1 MFNREAHE
9 MQYAPPQVVKLSK
22 QREVEAVDVFGAS
35 PPHNFEAE
43 QGVLGAILL
52 RNDALERVVDIL
64 EPAHFFDPLHRQ
76 IYELASKLI
85 SAQRLASP
93 ITLKPFFEKA
103 EPINETTTVPQY
115 LGTLAVNATTINN
128 VADYARIIRDMAIR
142 RDLVMIG
149 QDLVTGATE
158 AHVDFPP
165 EEQVEEAEARLFAL
179 VERSERGKEA
189 DLSEA
194 IAEAMAEVEEAH
206 KGEKTGLSTGIS
218 DLDEI
223 IGRLQPTDLLI
234 LAGRPGMGKS
244 ALAANIAHFVA
255 REKHDKDGVVIAGT
269 PVAFYS
275 LEMSKAQVAL
285 RLMGESSE
293 MASSKMR
300 KGELDSAQLGKLR
313 DHIKG
318 MTRIPV
324 TVDDTGALSI
334 AQLTARARRLKRRKN
349 IGLIV
354 VDYLQLM
361 KSTKNTGNRV
371 QDVAEITTG
380 LKALA
385 KELRVPIIALSQL
398 SRGVESRDNK
408 RPQLADLRES
418 GSIEQDADIVMFV
431 YRDEYYLERE
441 KPSLTEPS
449 AYADWNDKLMK
460 VAGTAEII
468 VAKQRH
474 GSTGTVKAHF
484 NSELMRFSNL
494 AKEVAR

>member
-1 MFNREAHE
+1 MMLDASVRDKQRRESETFTA
-9 MQYAPPQVVKLSK
+9 APPYNV
-22 QREVEAVDVFGAS
+22 
-35 PPHNFEAE
+35 EAE
-43 QGVLGAILL
+43 QGVLGAILV
-52 RNDALERVVDIL
+52 RNDTLEKVSEIL
-64 EPAHFFDPLHRQ
+64 EPAHFYEPLHGQ
-76 IYELASKLI
+76 IYDTCRKLI
-85 SAQRLASP
+85 QSNRIASP
-93 ITLKPFFEKA
+93 LTIRSFFESA
-103 EPINETTTVPQY
+103 EKLPDGATVAQY
-115 LGTLAVNATTINN
+115 LGSLAANAVTTM
-128 VADYARIIRDMAIR
+128 YAAEYAKVV
-142 RDLVMIG
+142 RDLSVRRELVLIG
-149 QDLVTGATE
+149 QDIVSAATE

-165 EEQVEEAEARLFAL
+165 EEQVEEAEARLFSL
-179 VERSERGKEA
+179 VGRSERGKEA
-189 DLSEA
+189 DLVDA

-206 KGEKTGLSTGIS
+206 KGEKIGLSTGIS

-244 ALAANIAHFVA
+244 ALAANIAYHVA
-255 REKHDKDGVVIAGT
+255 REKNDKDGVIIAGT

-293 MASSKMR
+293 IASSKMR
-300 KGELDSAQLGKLR
+300 KGELDGDQLQKLR
-313 DHIKG
+313 EHIKS
-318 MTRIPV
+318 MARIPV
-324 TVDDTGALSI
+324 TVDDTGSISI
-334 AQLTARARRLKRRKN
+334 AQLAARARRLKRRKN
-349 IGLIV
+349 IGLLI

-361 KSTKNTGNRV
+361 KSNKQTGNRV

-431 YRDEYYLERE
+431 YREEYYLERE
-441 KPSLTEPS
+441 KPSLTEPA

-460 VAGTAEII
+460 VAGVAEII

-474 GSTGTVKAHF
+474 GSTGIVKAHF
-484 NSELMRFSNL
+484 DKELMRFSNL
-494 AKEVAR
+494 AKEARNGL

>member
-1 MFNREAHE
+1 
-9 MQYAPPQVVKLSK
+9 MQYVPPAAIRAAKEPPMTFGVQAPMSL
-22 QREVEAVDVFGAS
+22 
-35 PPHNFEAE
+35 EAE
-43 QGVLGAILL
+43 QAVLGALLL
-52 RNDALERVVDIL
+52 RNDVLDRVSDIL
-64 EPAHFFDPLHRQ
+64 DPRHFYDPLHGQ
-76 IYELASKLI
+76 IYELIVKHVGSG
-85 SAQRLASP
+85 RLASP
-93 ITLKPFFEKA
+93 VTLKTFFEKA
-103 EPINETTTVPQY
+103 EPINEALTVAQY
-115 LGTLAVNATTINN
+115 LGTLAVNATTTMN
-128 VADYARIIRDMAIR
+128 VAEYARVVRDMATR
-142 RDLVMIG
+142 RELVLIG
-149 QDLVTGATE
+149 QDIVTAATE

-165 EEQVEEAEARLFAL
+165 EEQVEDAESRLFAL
-179 VERSERGKEA
+179 VDRSERGKEA
-189 DLSEA
+189 DLADA
-194 IAEAMAEVEEAH
+194 IAEAMAEVEDAH

-218 DLDEI
+218 DLDDI

-244 ALAANIAHFVA
+244 ALAANIAHYVA
-255 REKHDKDGVVIAGT
+255 KEKHDRDGVVVAGT

-285 RLMGESSE
+285 RLMGESVE
-293 MASSKMR
+293 IASSKMR
-300 KGELDSAQLGKLR
+300 KGELSKDELWQLR
-313 DHIKG
+313 EHIKG
-318 MTRIPV
+318 MRKIPV

-334 AQLTARARRLKRRKN
+334 VQLTARARRLKRRKN
-349 IGLIV
+349 VGLIV

-361 KSTKNTGNRV
+361 RSTKNSGNRV

-385 KELRVPIIALSQL
+385 KELRVPVIALSQL
-398 SRGVESRDNK
+398 SRGVENRDNK
-408 RPQLADLRES
+408 RPQLSDLRES

-431 YRDEYYLERE
+431 YREEYYLERE

-449 AYADWNDKLMK
+449 AYADWNEKLMK

-494 AKEVAR
+494 AKEARHGL

>member
-1 MFNREAHE
+1 

-22 QREVEAVDVFGAS
+22 RTEEEQINVFGVA
-35 PPHNFEAE
+35 PPNNIEAE
-43 QGVLGAILL
+43 QALLGALL
-52 RNDALERVVDIL
+52 IRNDALERVLEIV
-64 EPAHFFDPLHRQ
+64 EPAHFYEPLHSQ
-76 IYELASKLI
+76 VYEAIVRLVSG
-85 SAQRLASP
+85 QRKADP
-93 ITLKPFFEKA
+93 ITLKAFFERA
-103 EPINETTTVPQY
+103 QPMADGTTIPQY
-115 LGTLAVNATTINN
+115 LGRLAANATTTAN
-128 VADYARIIRDMAIR
+128 VAEYARVIRDMSVR
-142 RDLVMIG
+142 RNLVLIG
-149 QDLVTGATE
+149 QDLVTGATD

-165 EEQVEEAEARLFAL
+165 EDQVEEAEARLFSL
-179 VERSERGKEA
+179 VERSEKGKEA
-189 DLSEA
+189 DLADA
-194 IAEAMAEVEEAH
+194 IAEAMEEIEEAH

-244 ALAANIAHFVA
+244 ALAANIAHYVA
-255 REKHDKDGVVIAGT
+255 REKHDKDGEIVPGT

-293 MASSKMR
+293 IASSKMR
-300 KGELDSAQLGKLR
+300 KGELDAAQLGKLR
-313 DHIKG
+313 EHIKG
-318 MTRIPV
+318 MRKIPV
-324 TVDDTGALSI
+324 TVDDTGAISI
-334 AQLTARARRLKRRKN
+334 AQLSARARRLKRRKD

-398 SRGVESRDNK
+398 SRGVENRDNK

-431 YRDEYYLERE
+431 YREEYYLERE

-449 AYADWNDKLMK
+449 AYADWNEKLMK
-460 VAGTAEII
+460 VSGTAEII

-474 GSTGTVKAHF
+474 GSTGTVKAQF
-484 NSELMRFSNL
+484 DKELMRFANL
-494 AKEVAR
+494 ATEAA